1 MSSPVLI
8 APDFEKQFKLA
19 VDASD
24 NGIGAVL
31 LQADEHGVDHP
42 VCYYSKKF
50 DKHQKNYSTIEKET
64 LALILGL
71 QHFDVYLGTTSFP
84 ITVYTDHNP
93 LTFLSKMKNKNQRL
107 MRWSL
112 FLQSYNV
119 DIKHIKGKDNV
130 VPDSLSRI

>member
-1 MSSPVLI
+1 MLDHDIIEPSNSEWSSPCILVPK
-8 APDFEKQFKLA
+8 PDGGYRFCT
-19 VDASD
+19 D
-24 NGIGAVL
+24 
-31 LQADEHGVDHP
+31 
-42 VCYYSKKF
+42 YRKKF